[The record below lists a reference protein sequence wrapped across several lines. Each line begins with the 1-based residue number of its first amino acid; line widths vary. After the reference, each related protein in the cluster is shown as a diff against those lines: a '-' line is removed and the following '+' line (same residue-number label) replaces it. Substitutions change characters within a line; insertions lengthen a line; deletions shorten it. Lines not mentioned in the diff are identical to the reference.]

1 MAVREILNAALNNP
15 GVRSAGAQGLR
26 GLITLPMLAGGA
38 VLGGNIIRA
47 GGEKIFA
54 PTEQQLKDAKRR
66 EDKQDTADEKA
77 LRMLELEILRAT
89 QGQETLQ
96 SLVKGQLDQQT
107 AQTELQRDLLEAA
120 TDPDL
125 LRQTEAIRTQNKLE
139 QIAAY
144 QRGQM
149 EQTRELTRRQ
159 IESDTIKAWQ
169 GITQAEINRDTA
181 MGLGMME
188 IAYKS
193 SMPNP
198 NTLTAAANFAA
209 QGRAGFTA
217 PKSPI

>member
-1 MAVREILNAALNNP
+1 MALNTLAKVGIGVASPFLAALALK
-15 GVRSAGAQGLR
+15 GFR
-26 GLITLPMLAGGA
+26 A
-38 VLGGNIIRA
+38 VDP
-47 GGEKIFA
+47 FA
-54 PTEQQLKDAKRR
+54 PSESELERQQAAEKKADAAADKIAKR
-66 EDKQDTADEKA
+66 EEQDRAIQLAQINRGNA
-77 LRMLELEILRAT
+77 LLEAYLGNVGAST
-89 QGQETLQ
+89 Q
-96 SLVKGQLDQQT
+96 
-107 AQTELQRDLLEAA
+107 AQIELQRDLVKAA

-125 LRQTEAIRTQNKLE
+125 LRESEGIRTQNKLE

-181 MGLGMME
+181 MGLGMMQ
-188 IAYKS
+188 IAYQS

>member
-1 MAVREILNAALNNP
+1 MAVREVLNAVLSNP
-15 GVRSAGAQGLR
+15 TVRSAGSQGLR
-26 GLITLPMLAGGA
+26 GLITLPMFAGGA
-38 VLGGNIIRA
+38 ALGGGIIKA
-47 GGEKIFA
+47 AGEKIFA
-54 PTEQQLKDAKRR
+54 PTEAQLQAARTQEKK
-66 EDKQDTADEKA
+66 EETANEKA
-77 LRMLELEILRAT
+77 LKMLELEIERAK
-89 QGQETLQ
+89 QGQASLQ
-96 SLVKGQLDQQT
+96 SLVQGQLAQQT

-125 LRQTEAIRTQNKLE
+125 LRESEGIRTQNKLE

-181 MGLGMME
+181 MGLGMMQ
-188 IAYKS
+188 IAYQS
-193 SMPNP
+193 GMPNP
-198 NTLTAAANFAA
+198 NTLSAAANFAA